1 MLVLYETFFL
11 AFQVWLKFC
20 DFWCGLCKACCSLQ
34 LCLVNL
40 LVSWSLVIY
49 SILDA
54 GLLKTRPSELNVPQ
68 SSLKPTKKRFILWFV
83 SSAQIMLDFFFELV
97 QINHYSAEV
106 ARQGRSTSFNQH
118 KMAAAALA
126 VNFFWLT
133 ANLLFF
139 AKSLPFIERSG
150 FPVTGPTWTPNKSNI
165 CN

>member
-1 MLVLYETFFL
+1 MLLCFKQEFPFKAWPLHSLKWLYCAGTLWDFFL

-68 SSLKPTKKRFILWFV
+68 SSLKPSKKGSYFGLWVVHKLCSISF
-83 SSAQIMLDFFFELV
+83 SSKFKSNQSLF
-97 QINHYSAEV
+97 
-106 ARQGRSTSFNQH
+106 GRSSKLQDKVEVLLSTNTRWQQQH
-118 KMAAAALA
+118 
-126 VNFFWLT
+126 
-133 ANLLFF
+133 
-139 AKSLPFIERSG
+139 
-150 FPVTGPTWTPNKSNI
+150 
-165 CN
+165 